1 MKVYTKC
8 SNYAS
13 ETCPCILAEAGHC
26 IVCSMC
32 RGEDYCDCSDT
43 LTYCIYQELK
53 NNGGK
58 SKDQHNII
66 RCEIVHEKMI
76 NEIYKHLRLK
86 VPRHVVD
93 LLKMPGSFVFIRK
106 KENAYYDVPISVFLT
121 DMENE
126 TIDLIIKII
135 GVKTEEFK
143 NLEKGDNV
151 YLRGPYHNGI
161 LGIKD
166 LSRLKGS
173 KAAVICKG
181 IGFIPSLGVIKTLC
195 RDGNEVT
202 VYLDYGTFSEELMDA
217 FISKCNV
224 NIREISVCDE
234 KGNLTEEMRSI
245 LVNETGNGCKLIH
258 FGLSDY
264 LLKKSV
270 SFVKDHNSSMM
281 ISNNNNAHMC
291 CGEGICGSCAVDKD
305 VNTIVHLCK
314 EQIDPYD
321 YINMI

>member
-66 RCEIVHEKMI
+66 RCEIIHEKMI

-126 TIDLIIKII
+126 TIDLIVKII

-143 NLEKGDNV
+143 TLEKGDNV

-166 LSRLKGS
+166 LSRLKKS

-195 RDGNEVT
+195 RDDNEVT
-202 VYLDYGTFSEELMDA
+202 VYLDYGTFSEDLTQLKEQRGTQKDLSVFYDKEQLLLYDEIFKSNESIMKKLEEASCGTLTKAKHIHDELEKYYISAMDLEA
-217 FISKCNV
+217 LDRVYN
-224 NIREISVCDE
+224 
-234 KGNLTEEMRSI
+234 
-245 LVNETGNGCKLIH
+245 
-258 FGLSDY
+258 
-264 LLKKSV
+264 
-270 SFVKDHNSSMM
+270 
-281 ISNNNNAHMC
+281 
-291 CGEGICGSCAVDKD
+291 GIC
-305 VNTIVHLCK
+305 
-314 EQIDPYD
+314 EEIDLRQ
-321 YINMI
+321 

>member
-1 MKVYTKC
+1 MRSHLKVYTKC

-106 KENAYYDVPISVFLT
+106 NENAYCFFML
-121 DMENE
+121 
-126 TIDLIIKII
+126 
-135 GVKTEEFK
+135 
-143 NLEKGDNV
+143 
-151 YLRGPYHNGI
+151 
-161 LGIKD
+161 
-166 LSRLKGS
+166 
-173 KAAVICKG
+173 
-181 IGFIPSLGVIKTLC
+181 
-195 RDGNEVT
+195 
-202 VYLDYGTFSEELMDA
+202 
-217 FISKCNV
+217 
-224 NIREISVCDE
+224 
-234 KGNLTEEMRSI
+234 
-245 LVNETGNGCKLIH
+245 H
-258 FGLSDY
+258 F
-264 LLKKSV
+264 V
-270 SFVKDHNSSMM
+270 
-281 ISNNNNAHMC
+281 
-291 CGEGICGSCAVDKD
+291 
-305 VNTIVHLCK
+305 
-314 EQIDPYD
+314 
-321 YINMI
+321 